1 VVIDSLIPSATRGVR
16 PRPVAIGGVIIG
28 GPDVPVI
35 SGPCAVEPG
44 YVAHA
49 RAAARAGA
57 SVLRGC
63 VHKPRTQPEA
73 FQGMGAAGLE
83 LLDEARRLTGLPI
96 IAEPLDVE
104 HITQLQPHVD
114 ALMIGARSMHN
125 TPLLRA
131 AARSALPV
139 IVKRGMSATIDE
151 WLAAARYV
159 LLEGNDQV
167 VLCERGIRTFETT
180 TRNTLDISSIP
191 VLRERTELPVIV
203 DPSHATGH
211 ASWVPALAVAAVA
224 AGADGLLIESHPDP
238 EHALCDSA
246 QAISSDSLAEIV
258 RSTQLLAISARPS
271 PVTTVDE
278 CRTAIDGVDTALA
291 QLLERRATLVARIER
306 IKMDTGAP
314 IRDRRR
320 EAEVTAR
327 VALLAPQLGHAG
339 AAAVMSAVIDACV
352 ATALAG
358 A

>member
-1 VVIDSLIPSATRGVR
+1 VVIDSLIPSATRGAR
-16 PRPVAIGGVIIG
+16 SRPVAIGRVLIG
-28 GPDVPVI
+28 GPDAPVI

-44 YVAHA
+44 YVGHA
-49 RAAARAGA
+49 RAAASAGA
-57 SVLRGC
+57 AALRGC

-83 LLDEARRLTGLPI
+83 LLDEARRRTGLPVI
-96 IAEPLDVE
+96 SEPLEVE
-104 HITQLQPHVD
+104 HVAQLQPHVD

-125 TPLLRA
+125 TPLLRS
-131 AARSALPV
+131 AARSGLPV

-167 VLCERGIRTFETT
+167 VLCERGIRTFEPA
-180 TRNTLDISSIP
+180 TRNTLDISSIA
-191 VLRERTELPVIV
+191 VLRDRTDLPVIV
-203 DPSHATGH
+203 DPSHAAGR
-211 ASWVPALAVAAVA
+211 ASWVPALAMAAVA

-246 QAISSDSLAEIV
+246 QAITPATLAAIV
-258 RSTQLLAISARPS
+258 RAIQVLVTSARPL
-271 PVTTVDE
+271 PATTVDQ
-278 CRTAIDGVDTALA
+278 CRAAIDGVDTALA
-291 QLLERRATLVARIER
+291 QLLERRATLVARVER
-306 IKMDTGAP
+306 IKLDAGVP

-320 EAEVTAR
+320 EAEVTER

-352 ATALAG
+352 ATAMAS